1 MGSEALDPV
10 RVLLSTYV
18 FQDLSPAEVEPLA
31 KTVRVREYGRGEY
44 LFHAGDPA
52 DFLHV
57 VAAGQIKS
65 SMTTTDGDEFIY
77 DVLTTGAV
85 FGEPGIFSHEHNRV
99 VDAVAMEPSTVI
111 DIPREQL
118 VDFMQRHR
126 PVMMRILE
134 GMASQA
140 REPVET
146 VTDIGYT
153 QIRER
158 VLRKLLQLATTHG
171 HEHEDES
178 VEITL
183 AVSQTTLAGLVGAT
197 RENVNRA
204 LSSLT
209 ADGDLRLVEGRI
221 VIPDIAALRAKAD
234 RGLPMLHRRNLTRE
248 ESARRRDA
256 VAE

>member
-31 KTVRVREYGRGEY
+31 KTARARDYRRGEY

-52 DFLHV
+52 DYLHV
-57 VAAGQIKS
+57 VASGQIKN
-65 SMTTTDGDEFIY
+65 SMTTKDGDEFIY
-77 DVLTTGAV
+77 DVLTQGGV
-85 FGEPGIFSHEHNRV
+85 FGEPGIFSREHNRV
-99 VDAVAMEPSTVI
+99 LDAVAMEPSTVL

-126 PVMMRILE
+126 PVLMRILA
-134 GMASQA
+134 GLASQA
-140 REPVET
+140 REPIET

-158 VLRKLLQLATTHG
+158 VVHKLLQLAATHG
-171 HEHEDES
+171 QELADDS

-183 AVSQTTLAGLVGAT
+183 TVSQTTLAGLVGAT

-204 LSSLT
+204 LGTLT
-209 ADGDLRLVEGRI
+209 ADGDVRLVQGRI
-221 VIPDIAALRAKAD
+221 VIPNIAALRAKVD
-234 RGLPMLHRRNLTRE
+234 RGLQTVHRRNLTRE
-248 ESARRRDA
+248 EAARRRDA
-256 VAE
+256 TPK

>member
-31 KTVRVREYGRGEY
+31 KTVRVREYLRGEY

-57 VAAGQIKS
+57 VAVGQIKS

-77 DVLTTGAV
+77 EVLTTGAV
-85 FGEPGIFSHEHNRV
+85 FGEPGIFSREHNRV

-140 REPVET
+140 REPIET

-171 HEHEDES
+171 QEHEDES

-221 VIPDIAALRAKAD
+221 VIPDIAVLRAKAD